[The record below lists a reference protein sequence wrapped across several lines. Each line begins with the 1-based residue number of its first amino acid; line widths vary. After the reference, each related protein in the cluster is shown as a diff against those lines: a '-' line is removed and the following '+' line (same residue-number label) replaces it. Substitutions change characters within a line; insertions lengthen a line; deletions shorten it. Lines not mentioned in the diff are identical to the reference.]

1 MKMTGVRGVFVEG
14 HRVQGHNYDLFSGR
28 MFFGVEAAKPK
39 LVGMGFWERG
49 APAMALG
56 AL

>member
-1 MKMTGVRGVFVEG
+1 MTGVRGVFVEG